1 MDIQDYP
8 FQRLGS
14 LEIEK
19 SGVDYKASG
28 LSQPLNVQYLQN
40 SEAIL
45 SLEMSVNGTSNGIFV
60 NYTSTVR
67 SNPTKNVDG
76 PQSVGFL
83 SVAIPLVISGVVLTF
98 ILLLVCYRCRKKQE
112 AYYGE
117 AYEFSLVDQSIQAN
131 QSSIIGHGVVMA
143 NGTEYQEINDV
154 VDAQEQDNSPVNG
167 ILALHDEHGQEESGR
182 YEMDIESRSH
192 KPQSEGHEGPKAD
205 SKSGDHK
212 EMIPQ
217 TLSTHIY
224 TNDYFSVENL
234 DSTAYFVLELGNE
247 PKYVNER

>member
-1 MDIQDYP
+1 MMDIPDYS

-14 LEIEK
+14 PEIEK

-28 LSQPLNVQYLQN
+28 LSQPLNVPNLQN
-40 SEAIL
+40 REVVL
-45 SLEMSVNGTSNGIFV
+45 SSEMSGNGTSNDISV

-67 SNPTKNVDG
+67 LDPTKHGDS

-83 SVAIPLVISGVVLTF
+83 SVAIPLVISGVVLGF
-98 ILLLVCYRCRKKQE
+98 ILLLVCYRCRKKRE

-117 AYEFSLVDQSIQAN
+117 TYEFSLVDQSIQAN

-154 VDAQEQDNSPVNG
+154 LDAQDQDNSPVNG
-167 ILALHDEHGQEESGR
+167 VLALHDEHGQEESGR
-182 YEMDIESRSH
+182 YETDIQNRSH
-192 KPQSEGHEGPKAD
+192 KPQLEGHEEPKAD
-205 SKSGDHK
+205 SERRSQR
-212 EMIPQ
+212 EM
-217 TLSTHIY
+217 TLSTNVY
-224 TNDYFSVENL
+224 TNDYFSVEKL
-234 DSTAYFVLELGNE
+234 DSTPYFVLELGNE